1 MRQDPPL
8 VLSPVEAAR
17 RLYNTPS
24 PTAEQVGRVVK
35 KIEAGTLARSERG
48 GITTTLQAVADY
60 LARRETHR
68 QQGGRPAAGKSEP
81 VGSPSQSKHSVARH
95 QGDDGES
102 FSHMYR
108 NLLKDYFLAV
118 LLRRKATHRSQA
130 FQWAVLGSQGMM
142 LAAAIALAAIVSIGA
157 IRATILPPEH
167 RAIHEWVSG
176 RHDDVKIT
184 NIAPLTQP
192 PGGYR
197 VEYNYLV
204 PGKKRIH
211 TRMILTLKDH
221 QVVNF
226 TSEL

>member
-1 MRQDPPL
+1 MRQEPTL

-60 LARRETHR
+60 LARREEHR
-68 QQGGRPAAGKSEP
+68 HQGRPAAGKP
-81 VGSPSQSKHSVARH
+81 DPAGSRAPSK
-95 QGDDGES
+95 QGVTKQHGQEIAS
-102 FSHMYR
+102 FTHVYHE
-108 NLLKDYFLAV
+108 LLKDYFLAV
-118 LLRRKATHRSQA
+118 LLRRKVTHRSQA
-130 FQWAVLGSQGMM
+130 FQWAVVGSQGTL

-157 IRATILPPEH
+157 IRATIMSPEH
-167 RAIHEWVSG
+167 RAIHEWVNG
-176 RHDDVKIT
+176 RHEDVRIV
-184 NIAPLTQP
+184 NILPLAQP

-197 VEYNYLV
+197 VEYNYRI
-204 PGKKRIH
+204 PGQRRIH
-211 TRMILTLKDH
+211 TSLILTLKDH

-226 TSEL
+226 MSEL